1 MNLTV
6 VLANAVDVL
15 VIVLPIVCLLV
26 GAAAAWFFIMFKYK
40 SVSTICLLI
49 IIVRK
54 VFLKQNKNYIH

>member
-6 VLANAVDVL
+6 VLAGAVDVL

-40 SVSTICLLI
+40 KQARNKLI
-49 IIVRK
+49 T
-54 VFLKQNKNYIH
+54 F